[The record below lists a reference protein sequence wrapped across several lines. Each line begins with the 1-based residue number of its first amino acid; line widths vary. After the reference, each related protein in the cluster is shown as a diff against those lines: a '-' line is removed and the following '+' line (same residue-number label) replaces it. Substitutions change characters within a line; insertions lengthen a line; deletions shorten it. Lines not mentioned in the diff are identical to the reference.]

1 MQFNQIRKQIKL
13 LRCNKEEEEEWWFK
27 EEDKDKW
34 EMQEEPSAELS
45 GPESSLNPE
54 VMSLIH

>member
-34 EMQEEPSAELS
+34 EMQEENRQQNCLDQ
-45 GPESSLNPE
+45 N
-54 VMSLIH
+54 HH